1 MSFVDRSFCTNSC
14 NYLRTCYNDSGAY
27 LCLCDDPASSG
38 DCAPTR
44 CLPWLPSDPVPY
56 LSGALA
62 LALVVIL
69 VLVSVVV
76 GLGLYHRR
84 AGNSDKEMVEMTM
97 RSGV

>member
-1 MSFVDRSFCTNSC
+1 M
-14 NYLRTCYNDSGAY
+14 
-27 LCLCDDPASSG
+27 
-38 DCAPTR
+38 
-44 CLPWLPSDPVPY
+44 
-56 LSGALA
+56 SGALA